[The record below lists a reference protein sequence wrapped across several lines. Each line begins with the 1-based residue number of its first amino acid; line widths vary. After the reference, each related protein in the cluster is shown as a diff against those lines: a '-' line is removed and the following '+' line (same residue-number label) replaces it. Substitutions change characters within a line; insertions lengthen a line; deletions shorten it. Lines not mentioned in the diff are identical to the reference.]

1 MIERILSFLA
11 GDLGDPQPRG
21 PRRVDRFANVPM
33 TNQFGKQI
41 RFVDDLVA
49 GKALIV
55 NTMYSRCRGTCPGTS
70 ATLESLRTTL
80 SPIFGQ
86 NLSMVS
92 FTLEPEY
99 DTPEV
104 LARYAKIYG
113 AGKRVDHLCDW
124 HFLSGTPEN
133 TRILRYSLDF
143 YDLDPRI
150 DSDVTEHDALLLFGN
165 ETTDRW
171 AVLPAELREPLLIET
186 IRRVA
191 GTTIEQRYGIAESA
205 RS

>member
-1 MIERILSFLA
+1 MIEQILRFLA
-11 GDLGDPQPRG
+11 GDLGTPPPRG
-21 PRRVDRFANVPM
+21 PRRVDRFANVSM
-33 TNQFGKQI
+33 TNQFGEKV
-41 RFVDDLVA
+41 RFVDDLVT
-49 GKALIV
+49 GKAVII

-70 ATLESLRTTL
+70 ATLESLRATL
-80 SPIFGQ
+80 SPIFGKK
-86 NLSMVS
+86 LSMVS
-92 FTLEPEY
+92 FSLEPEF
-99 DTPEV
+99 DTPDV
-104 LARYAKIYG
+104 MSRYAKIYG
-113 AGKRVDHLCDW
+113 AGKPVDHLCDW
-124 HFLSGTPEN
+124 HFLSGTREN

-150 DSDVTEHDALLLFGN
+150 DQDVTEHDALLLFGN

-171 AVLPAELREPLLIET
+171 AVLPAALREPLLIET